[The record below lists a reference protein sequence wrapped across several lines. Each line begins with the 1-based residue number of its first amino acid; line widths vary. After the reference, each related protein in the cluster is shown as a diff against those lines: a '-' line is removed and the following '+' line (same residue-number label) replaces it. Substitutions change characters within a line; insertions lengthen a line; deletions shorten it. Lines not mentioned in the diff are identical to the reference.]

1 MLGCF
6 IFPCFM
12 AFTSFIWHNSVW
24 GFCFFSLG
32 GVEQR
37 IGLFPVL
44 YFYSPFFQFLDTL
57 PKSPGQKHAYLSP
70 LEVYFFQPRDPQL
83 IPFALPFSVRCLLI
97 LPSLYTYTLVL
108 SPPIPPAYL
117 PTKHE
122 FGGLNV
128 FLLPF
133 LSQNILLV
141 SVTFAFAV

>member
-6 IFPCFM
+6 IFFR
-12 AFTSFIWHNSVW
+12 ASWRLRVSFGITVSGGSVSFLWAEWSNALGFFLFYIFTHH
-24 GFCFFSLG
+24 FSNTSIHCRR
-32 GVEQR
+32 V
-37 IGLFPVL
+37 PV
-44 YFYSPFFQFLDTL
+44 
-57 PKSPGQKHAYLSP
+57 KHAYLSP

-117 PTKHE
+117 PTEHE
-122 FGGLNV
+122 SGGLNV

-133 LSQNILLV
+133 LSRKILV